1 MSFLKKR
8 FFGFTVLTIL
18 IVAVIAYFVLKKGL
32 IGKVT
37 GAASGGSGGGSNPG
51 MPPAGAV
58 NAT

>member
-1 MSFLKKR
+1 MLKKKI
-8 FFGFTVLTIL
+8 FGFSILTIL

-37 GAASGGSGGGSNPG
+37 GMASGGNGGEMPG
-51 MPPAGAV
+51 PVGAV